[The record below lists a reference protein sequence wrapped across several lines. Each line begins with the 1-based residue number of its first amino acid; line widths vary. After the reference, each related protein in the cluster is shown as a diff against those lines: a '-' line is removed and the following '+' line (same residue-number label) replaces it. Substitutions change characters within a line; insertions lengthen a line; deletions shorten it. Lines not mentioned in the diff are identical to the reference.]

1 MSGPHPFSLLLNA
14 HYEYPAPP
22 ANGAYSHIRLYETAR
37 DSYLQIIQT
46 FRNIAENEGRIGI
59 SMSVSPP
66 LLTLLS
72 DGSFRSGFGHFM
84 DNTVKSLTSDLRY
97 FAESGNREKLR
108 VAEYWLKKYDE
119 LTFLFNDIGGDI
131 TAELARLEGRGLE
144 LLTTAATNPPLY
156 MLGNEKCIKAQIM
169 VGARAFEEHVGHAPG
184 GMWIPGTLQRGD
196 RNGSEHIAGV
206 KSPWKTIDDA
216 VASAGLS
223 YFITDAGSNSVG
235 GENGEADVLRPV
247 LSDTGHEQHS
257 PHVLKGGH
265 GTFAALTGTV
275 ASAAGW
281 HRCDGGYATD
291 ADYLESDAKSVP
303 GGIRY
308 WHRAR
313 DGTSVEGRETYSP
326 EAAASRVEEH
336 ASDFLEEVIEKSS
349 SCDGAIVTVA
359 ADAELFGGMWH
370 EGPDWISRVF
380 GKMNGYGILAKTA
393 GECVRETASA
403 ETVSLSNLLCR
414 FEFNQNSEW
423 KESAGSLLKSIHG
436 YETRYIALL
445 HNMDSKKYG
454 GTKERVAKQ
463 AGRELL
469 LLEGS
474 ARIPGTSSGTKA
486 EDAEHE
492 PAHSGC
498 FDRLMEIASKNDT
511 DEEDRKL
518 LENCEKMH
526 PIFPRLDI
534 SAWE

>member
-22 ANGAYSHIRLYETAR
+22 ANGAYSHIRLYETVR

-72 DGSFRSGFGHFM
+72 DGSFRSGFEHFM